1 MLWIWF
7 SCIKHNMTADE
18 SQQISGL
25 HPHMYKE
32 ITSKGKWRK
41 SRC

>member
-1 MLWIWF
+1 
-7 SCIKHNMTADE
+7 MTADE

-32 ITSKGKWRK
+32 ICLRVFGEKVVT
-41 SRC
+41 